1 MITFDTDT
9 IERIVEGSPK
19 KNGATNLFFPLND
32 EIGVKASLDEWVRD
46 SNYET
51 QKKASEFDLG
61 PLTYGTVEFT
71 YLDKKWYGYLTEIV
85 ETIGPGEVYTINNYS
100 GKVRILVEA
109 LCENI
114 DFDFSDDHS
123 GNIGIKDGKLVCIDF
138 DSVEVLNEIDPER
151 LEFLEKVS
159 ELC

>member
-1 MITFDTDT
+1 MITFDTET

-19 KNGATNLFFPLND
+19 RNGATNLFFPLND

-51 QKKASEFDLG
+51 QKRASEFDLG
-61 PLTYGTVEFT
+61 PLTYGTVDFV
-71 YLDKKWYGYLTEIV
+71 YLGKQWHGYLTEIV
-85 ETIGPGEVYTINNYS
+85 ETISLDDVYTIDNYNGERS
-100 GKVRILVEA
+100 SLVKE
-109 LCENI
+109 LKDTI
-114 DFDFSDDHS
+114 GFVFRDDHH
-123 GNIGIKDGKLVCIDF
+123 GNIGIKNGKFVCIDF
-138 DSVEVLNEIDPER
+138 DSIETLQNINPER

>member
-1 MITFDTDT
+1 MITFDTET

-19 KNGATNLFFPLND
+19 RNGATNLFFPLND

-51 QKKASEFDLG
+51 QKRASEFDLG

-71 YLDKKWYGYLTEIV
+71 YLGKQWYGYLTEIV
-85 ETIGPGEVYTINNYS
+85 KTLGVNEAYAIDDYF
-100 GKVRILVEA
+100 GKVKILVEA
-109 LCENI
+109 LRENI
-114 DFDFSDDHS
+114 DFNFSDSHS
-123 GNIGIKDGKLVCIDF
+123 GNIGIKKGKFVCIDF
-138 DSVEVLNEIDPER
+138 DSQEVLDDIDEER
-151 LEFLEKVS
+151 LEFLVEVS